1 MQIEASDHD
10 GLIALHF
17 GFFNIKEV
25 CVESRTSYRQ
35 QKVINQEAK

>member
-25 CVESRTSYRQ
+25 ARESR
-35 QKVINQEAK
+35 QKNVRNKEAK